1 MHFIHPLHWIL
12 HVHDASTYIDTKQYL
27 TQITQFVVDSTTSYK
42 LRQDTLCILLQMN
55 TKAIPV
61 YILICLPYW
70 MLVINSCI
78 PKLSKK
84 QDFLWTSLILI
95 ALSAFGKIG
104 VKNITTKTSKHNSFF
119 PDHTSLVLDSEFLQ
133 ILKTFS
139 ILISFDN
146 NKLLPYLDSVI
157 PSTRQEDIVIT
168 RSVLHSEHSAHVTI
182 HHQMRWAAIR
192 RYKVITIS
200 TNIQLK
206 LPFQN
211 HSIHKKQHGTWVSWV
226 AEKYIHCQEIWSPL
240 IVQKVNHSL
249 PQKKERH
256 LYDSKL
262 FLQSWYTCE
271 YTLITWVPEHIQL
284 VLSSHH
290 RCSAL
295 CLNQL

>member
-1 MHFIHPLHWIL
+1 MNPVMRKSVSTFVIQPT
-12 HVHDASTYIDTKQYL
+12 VHTTCNFGSSKIIMASFCALCTPFTLNPTCTWCFYIY
-27 TQITQFVVDSTTSYK
+27 
-42 LRQDTLCILLQMN
+42 RN
-55 TKAIPV
+55 V

-226 AEKYIHCQEIWSPL
+226 AEK
-240 IVQKVNHSL
+240 
-249 PQKKERH
+249 
-256 LYDSKL
+256 
-262 FLQSWYTCE
+262 
-271 YTLITWVPEHIQL
+271 
-284 VLSSHH
+284 
-290 RCSAL
+290 
-295 CLNQL
+295 